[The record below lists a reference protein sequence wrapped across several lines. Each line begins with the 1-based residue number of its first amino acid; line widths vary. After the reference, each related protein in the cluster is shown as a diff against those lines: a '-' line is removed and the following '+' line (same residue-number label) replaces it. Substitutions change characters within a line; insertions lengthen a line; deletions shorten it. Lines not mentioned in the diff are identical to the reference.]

1 MKIIT
6 FSFDDGEIYDERLC
20 QLFRKYEIHASFG
33 LRSGCFDMNGKL
45 FNEDGSFFREYQILG
60 EKDIARVY
68 KGFEI
73 CSHGA
78 HHRGFTKLSYDELKQ
93 EIGQDQI
100 VFKRLTGQDI
110 IGAIYPGGQY
120 NDTSIQNLKR
130 LGIKYCRATPDGNF
144 TTEVPHDWLAW
155 IPTCHF
161 KDKYLLEFIQNFKSR
176 SNSEPHIL
184 HIFGHSYEL
193 EYKDRNWWEYL
204 EQVLIEVRKI
214 PNAKFFSLGET
225 YHNLN
230 FYK

>member
-33 LRSGCFDMNGKL
+33 LRSGCFDMHGKL

-120 NDTSIQNLKR
+120 NDTSIQNLKS
-130 LGIKYCRATPDGNF
+130 LDIKYCRATPDGNYN
-144 TTEVPHDWLAW
+144 TDVPHNWLAW

-161 KDKYLLEFIQNFKSR
+161 QDRFLLEFIQDFSSR
-176 SNSEPHIL
+176 SNSVPQIL

-193 EYKDRNWWEYL
+193 EYKDRDWWEYFEIIL
-204 EQVLIEVRKI
+204 QAVRDI
-214 PNAKFFSLGET
+214 PDARFLTLGET
-225 YHNLN
+225 YYVFN
-230 FYK
+230 K